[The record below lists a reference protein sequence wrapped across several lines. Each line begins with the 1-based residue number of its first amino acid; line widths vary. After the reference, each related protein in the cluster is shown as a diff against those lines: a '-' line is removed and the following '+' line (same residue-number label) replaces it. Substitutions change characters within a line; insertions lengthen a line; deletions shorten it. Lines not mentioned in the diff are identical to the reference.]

1 MQLTELI
8 HKEVKE
14 REIDVRGDI
23 IENDDKWIYDWLD
36 WDSTCPNDIR
46 NAIAS
51 LQSGETLIVN
61 INSGG
66 GSVMAGQEIYSILN
80 KRNDVEINIQS
91 LAGSAA
97 SVIAMANTCK
107 MSPVATI
114 MIHNVSMSG
123 ASGDYHDMQKNA
135 EILKTMNSALSE
147 AYARK
152 TGKPKDEILKMMD
165 KETWITA
172 EKALELGFIDKI
184 EEASGQQFFNCVCG
198 IRLTDEIRNKV
209 KQEKEKQDSEEQLK
223 KELLNDL
230 DQFGI

>member
-1 MQLTELI
+1 MESI
-8 HKEVKE
+8 KEVE
-14 REIDVRGDI
+14 EMEIDVRGDI
-23 IENDDKWIYDWLD
+23 IGNDDKWIYDWME
-36 WDSTCPNDIR
+36 WDSTCPDDVKS
-46 NAIAS
+46 A
-51 LQSGETLIVN
+51 LQTMPAGEKLIVN

-66 GSVMAGQEIYSILN
+66 GSVMAGQEIYSLLHG
-80 KRNDVEINIQS
+80 RQDVEIHIQS

-135 EILKTMNSALSE
+135 EILKTMNSALAE
-147 AYARK
+147 AYVAK
-152 TGKPKDEILKMMD
+152 TGKTKDEILKMMD

-172 EKALELGFIDKI
+172 GQALEMGFIDEV
-184 EEASGQQFFNCVCG
+184 EELQTQITNSIYG
-198 IRLTDEIRNKV
+198 IRLTEEIRQQVTK
-209 KQEKEKQDSEEQLK
+209 EKELQNKKEQLK

-230 DQFGI
+230 DKYGV

>member
-1 MQLTELI
+1 MESI
-8 HKEVKE
+8 KEVKE
-14 REIDVRGDI
+14 MEIDVRGDI
-23 IENDDKWIYDWLD
+23 VVNDDKWIYDWME
-36 WDSTCPNDIR
+36 WDSTCPDDVKS
-46 NAIAS
+46 A
-51 LQSGETLIVN
+51 LQTMPAGEKLIVN

-66 GSVMAGQEIYSILN
+66 GSVMAGQEIYSLLHG
-80 KRNDVEINIQS
+80 RQDVEIHIQS

-135 EILKTMNSALSE
+135 EILKTMNSALAE
-147 AYARK
+147 AYVAK
-152 TGKPKDEILKMMD
+152 TGKTKDEILKMMD

-172 EKALELGFIDKI
+172 SQALEMGFIDEV
-184 EEASGQQFFNCVCG
+184 EELQTQITNSIYG
-198 IRLTDEIRNKV
+198 IRLTEEIRQQVTK
-209 KQEKEKQDSEEQLK
+209 EKELQNKKEQLK

-230 DQFGI
+230 DKYGV

>member
-1 MQLTELI
+1 MESI
-8 HKEVKE
+8 KEVE
-14 REIDVRGDI
+14 EMEIDVRGDI
-23 IENDDKWIYDWLD
+23 VVNDDKWIYDWME
-36 WDSTCPNDIR
+36 WDSTCPDDVKS
-46 NAIAS
+46 A
-51 LQSGETLIVN
+51 LQTMPAGEKLVVN

-66 GSVMAGQEIYSILN
+66 GSVMAGQEIYSLLHG
-80 KRNDVEINIQS
+80 RQDVEIHIQS

-135 EILKTMNSALSE
+135 EILKTMNSALAE
-147 AYARK
+147 AYVAK
-152 TGKPKDEILKMMD
+152 TGKTKDEILKMMD

-172 EKALELGFIDKI
+172 GQALEMGFIDEV
-184 EEASGQQFFNCVCG
+184 EELQTQITNSIYG
-198 IRLTDEIRNKV
+198 IRLTEEIRQQVTK
-209 KQEKEKQDSEEQLK
+209 EKELQNKKEQLK

-230 DQFGI
+230 DKYGV

>member
-1 MQLTELI
+1 MESI
-8 HKEVKE
+8 KEVKE
-14 REIDVRGDI
+14 MEIDVRGDI
-23 IENDDKWIYDWLD
+23 VANDDKWIYDWMG
-36 WDSTCPNDIR
+36 WDSTCPDDVKS
-46 NAIAS
+46 A
-51 LQSGETLIVN
+51 LQTMPAGEKLIVN

-66 GSVMAGQEIYSILN
+66 GSVMAGQEIYSLLHG
-80 KRNDVEINIQS
+80 RQDVEIHIQS

-135 EILKTMNSALSE
+135 EILKTMNSALAE
-147 AYARK
+147 AYVAK
-152 TGKPKDEILKMMD
+152 TGKTKDEILKMMD

-172 EKALELGFIDKI
+172 SQALEMGFIDEV
-184 EEASGQQFFNCVCG
+184 EELQTQITNSIYG
-198 IRLTDEIRNKV
+198 IRLTEEIRQQVTK
-209 KQEKEKQDSEEQLK
+209 EKELQNKKEQLK

-230 DQFGI
+230 DKYGV

>member
-1 MQLTELI
+1 M
-8 HKEVKE
+8 
-14 REIDVRGDI
+14 EIDVRGDI
-23 IENDDKWIYDWLD
+23 IGNDDKWIYDWME
-36 WDSTCPNDIR
+36 WDSTCPDDVKS
-46 NAIAS
+46 A
-51 LQSGETLIVN
+51 LQTMPAGEKLIVN

-66 GSVMAGQEIYSILN
+66 GSVMAGQEIYSLLHG
-80 KRNDVEINIQS
+80 RQDVEIHIQS

-135 EILKTMNSALSE
+135 EILKTMNSALAE
-147 AYARK
+147 AYVAK
-152 TGKPKDEILKMMD
+152 TGKTKDEILKMMD

-172 EKALELGFIDKI
+172 SQALEMGFVDEV
-184 EEASGQQFFNCVCG
+184 EELQTQITNSIYG
-198 IRLTDEIRNKV
+198 IRLTEEIRQQVTK
-209 KQEKEKQDSEEQLK
+209 EKELQNKKEQLK

-230 DQFGI
+230 DKYGV

>member
-1 MQLTELI
+1 M
-8 HKEVKE
+8 
-14 REIDVRGDI
+14 EIDVRGDI
-23 IENDDKWIYDWLD
+23 IGNDDKWIYDWLE
-36 WDSTCPNDIR
+36 WDSTCPDDVKS
-46 NAIAS
+46 A
-51 LQSGETLIVN
+51 LQTMPAGEKLIVN

-66 GSVMAGQEIYSILN
+66 GSVMAGQEIYSLLHGR
-80 KRNDVEINIQS
+80 KDVEIHIQS

-135 EILKTMNSALSE
+135 EILKTMNSALAE
-147 AYARK
+147 AYVAK
-152 TGKPKDEILKMMD
+152 TGKTKDEILKMMD

-172 EKALELGFIDKI
+172 GQALEMGFIDEV
-184 EEASGQQFFNCVCG
+184 EELQTQITNSIYG
-198 IRLTDEIRNKV
+198 IRLTEEIRQQVTK
-209 KQEKEKQDSEEQLK
+209 EKELQNKKEQLK

-230 DQFGI
+230 DKYGV

>member
-1 MQLTELI
+1 M
-8 HKEVKE
+8 
-14 REIDVRGDI
+14 EIDVRGDI
-23 IENDDKWIYDWLD
+23 IGNDDKWIYDWLE
-36 WDSTCPNDIR
+36 WDSTCPDDVKS
-46 NAIAS
+46 A
-51 LQSGETLIVN
+51 LQTMPAGEKLIVN

-66 GSVMAGQEIYSILN
+66 GSVMAGQEIYSLLHGR
-80 KRNDVEINIQS
+80 KDVEIHIQS

-135 EILKTMNSALSE
+135 EILKTMNSALAE
-147 AYARK
+147 AYTAK
-152 TGKPKDEILKMMD
+152 TGKTKDEILKMMD

-172 EKALELGFIDKI
+172 GQALEMGFIDEV
-184 EEASGQQFFNCVCG
+184 EEFQTQITNSICG
-198 IRLTDEIRNKV
+198 IRLTEEIRQQVTK
-209 KQEKEKQDSEEQLK
+209 EKELQNKKEQLK

-230 DQFGI
+230 DKYGV

>member
-1 MQLTELI
+1 MESI
-8 HKEVKE
+8 KEVKE
-14 REIDVRGDI
+14 MEIDVRGDI
-23 IENDDKWIYDWLD
+23 IENDDKWIYDWME
-36 WDSTCPNDIR
+36 WDSTCPDDVKS
-46 NAIAS
+46 A
-51 LQSGETLIVN
+51 LQTMPAGEKLIVN

-66 GSVMAGQEIYSILN
+66 GSVMAGQEIYSLLHG
-80 KRNDVEINIQS
+80 RQDVEIHIQS

-135 EILKTMNSALSE
+135 EILKTMNSALAE
-147 AYARK
+147 AYIAK
-152 TGKPKDEILKMMD
+152 TGKTKDEILKMMD

-172 EKALELGFIDKI
+172 GQALEMGFVDEV
-184 EEASGQQFFNCVCG
+184 EELQTQITNSICG
-198 IRLTDEIRNKV
+198 IRLTEEIR
-209 KQEKEKQDSEEQLK
+209 KQVTKEKELQNKKEQLK

-230 DQFGI
+230 DKYGV

>member
-1 MQLTELI
+1 M
-8 HKEVKE
+8 
-14 REIDVRGDI
+14 EIDVRGDI
-23 IENDDKWIYDWLD
+23 IGNDDKWIYDWME
-36 WDSTCPNDIR
+36 WDSTCPDDVKS
-46 NAIAS
+46 A
-51 LQSGETLIVN
+51 LQTMPAGEKLIVN

-66 GSVMAGQEIYSILN
+66 GSVMAGQEIYSLLHG
-80 KRNDVEINIQS
+80 RQDVEIHIQS

-135 EILKTMNSALSE
+135 EILKTMNSALAE
-147 AYARK
+147 AYVAK
-152 TGKPKDEILKMMD
+152 TGKTKDEILKMMD

-172 EKALELGFIDKI
+172 SQALEMGFIDEV
-184 EEASGQQFFNCVCG
+184 EELQTQITNSIYG
-198 IRLTDEIRNKV
+198 IRLTEEIRQQVTK
-209 KQEKEKQDSEEQLK
+209 EKELQNKKEQLK

-230 DQFGI
+230 DKYGV

>member
-1 MQLTELI
+1 M
-8 HKEVKE
+8 
-14 REIDVRGDI
+14 EIDVRGDI
-23 IENDDKWIYDWLD
+23 IGNDDKWIYDWLE
-36 WDSTCPNDIR
+36 WDSTCPDDVKS
-46 NAIAS
+46 A
-51 LQSGETLIVN
+51 LQTMPAGEKLIVN

-66 GSVMAGQEIYSILN
+66 GSVMAGQEIYSLLHG
-80 KRNDVEINIQS
+80 RQDVEIHIQS

-135 EILKTMNSALSE
+135 EILKTMNSALAE
-147 AYARK
+147 AYVAK
-152 TGKPKDEILKMMD
+152 TGKTKDEILKMMD

-172 EKALELGFIDKI
+172 SQALEMGFIDEV
-184 EEASGQQFFNCVCG
+184 EELQTQITNSIYG
-198 IRLTDEIRNKV
+198 IRLTEEIRQQVTK
-209 KQEKEKQDSEEQLK
+209 EKELQNKKEQLK

-230 DQFGI
+230 DKYGV

>member
-1 MQLTELI
+1 M
-8 HKEVKE
+8 
-14 REIDVRGDI
+14 EIDVRGDI
-23 IENDDKWIYDWLD
+23 IGNDDKGIYDWLE
-36 WDSTCPNDIR
+36 WDSTCPGDVKS
-46 NAIAS
+46 A
-51 LQSGETLIVN
+51 LQTMPAGEKLIVN

-66 GSVMAGQEIYSILN
+66 GSVMAGQEIYSLLHGR
-80 KRNDVEINIQS
+80 KDVEIHIQS

-135 EILKTMNSALSE
+135 EILKTMNSALAE
-147 AYARK
+147 AYVAK
-152 TGKPKDEILKMMD
+152 TGKTKDEILKMMD

-172 EKALELGFIDKI
+172 GQALEMGFIDEV
-184 EEASGQQFFNCVCG
+184 EELQTQITNSICG
-198 IRLTDEIRNKV
+198 IRLTEEIRQQVTK
-209 KQEKEKQDSEEQLK
+209 EKELQNKKEQLK

-230 DQFGI
+230 DKYGV

>member
-1 MQLTELI
+1 MESI
-8 HKEVKE
+8 KEVKE
-14 REIDVRGDI
+14 MEIDVRGDI
-23 IENDDKWIYDWLD
+23 IGNDDKWIYDWLE
-36 WDSTCPNDIR
+36 WDSTCPDDVKS
-46 NAIAS
+46 A
-51 LQSGETLIVN
+51 LQTMPAGEKLIVN

-66 GSVMAGQEIYSILN
+66 GSVMAGQEIYSLLHGR
-80 KRNDVEINIQS
+80 KDVEIHIQS

-135 EILKTMNSALSE
+135 EILKTMNSALAE
-147 AYARK
+147 AYVAK
-152 TGKPKDEILKMMD
+152 TGKTKDEILKMMD

-172 EKALELGFIDKI
+172 GQALEMGFVDEV
-184 EEASGQQFFNCVCG
+184 EELQTQITNSIYG
-198 IRLTDEIRNKV
+198 IRLTEEIRQQVTK
-209 KQEKEKQDSEEQLK
+209 EKELQNKKEQLK

-230 DQFGI
+230 DKYGV